1 MESSS
6 TENST
11 RNSGG
16 LMSVDSEL
24 PVVRQMVNLSVVRQ
38 IGVMFGL
45 ALSVAIGVAVVL
57 WSQTPDYS
65 LLYAS
70 VADKDATEVL
80 GALEKLGIDYKVE
93 SSSGA
98 IMVPQDKVHE
108 ARLSL
113 AGQGLP
119 KSNSLGFE
127 ILQQDSG
134 FGTSR
139 SVESARFQ
147 RALEQEVALSITA
160 IQNVK
165 SARVHLALPKQ
176 SVFVRQRKH
185 PTASVIVN
193 LYSGRYLQKGQIEA
207 IVHMVASSVPQLEPE
222 NVTVVDQ
229 RGALLNSRGSSDEMY
244 LTSKQ
249 FDYKKQIEN
258 HLMQRVVNILSPMV
272 GDEGLR
278 AQVAADVDFTVTE
291 RTEERFNPDL
301 PALRSE
307 QVLDENSRLSGAQ
320 GVPGALSNQPPA
332 AGTAPEEASGD
343 TEQNSG
349 YGSPLNTSKS
359 ATRNYELDKTIS
371 HTRMATGV
379 LRRLTVA
386 VVIDDRHSVQ
396 EDGAAVSKPYSQE
409 DINRFTQ
416 LVKQSVGFD
425 ISRGDSV
432 IVTNSAFRAPEI
444 VEALPELPI
453 WQESWF
459 KSLLKQ
465 LAAAVAVL
473 IIILGV
479 IRPFM
484 RGLVAR
490 EQITAGVGNQEGVR
504 QLPASGGGATAQ
516 GQLGEDRLSLAGE
529 EDPLLLEA
537 PQSYEKRLEF
547 AQKMVDDD
555 PKRVAQVLKNWVA
568 VDG

>member
-1 MESSS
+1 MESNPA
-6 TENST
+6 ENST
-11 RNSGG
+11 RDSGS

-70 VADKDATEVL
+70 VADNDAAEVL

-98 IMVPQDKVHE
+98 IMVTQDKVHE

-119 KSNSLGFE
+119 KSNSLGFA

-139 SVESARFQ
+139 SVESARLQ
-147 RALEQEVALSITA
+147 RALEQEIALSITT
-160 IQNVK
+160 IQSVK
-165 SARVHLALPKQ
+165 LARVHLALPKQ
-176 SVFVRQRKH
+176 SVFVRQRKY
-185 PTASVIVN
+185 PTASIIVN
-193 LYSGRYLQKGQIEA
+193 LYAGRHLEKGQIEA

-222 NVTVVDQ
+222 HVTVVDQ
-229 RGALLNSRGSSDEMY
+229 RGTLLNSRDSSNEMY

-258 HLMQRVVNILSPMV
+258 HLMQRVMNILSPMV
-272 GDEGLR
+272 GVDGLR

-301 PALRSE
+301 PALPSE
-307 QVLDENSRLSGAQ
+307 QVLDENSRLSGTQ

-332 AGTAPEEASGD
+332 AGTVPEETSGS
-343 TEQNSG
+343 TEQSSKASPVNS
-349 YGSPLNTSKS
+349 SKS

-386 VVIDDRHSVQ
+386 VVIDDRYSLQ
-396 EDGAAVSKPYSQE
+396 EDGTAVSKPYSQE

-432 IVTNSAFRAPEI
+432 TVTNSAFRPPEV

-490 EQITAGVGNQEGVR
+490 EQIKPGVGNQEDAR
-504 QLPASGGGATAQ
+504 QLSASGGGLA
-516 GQLGEDRLSLAGE
+516 GEEQLAEDRLSLAGE
-529 EDPLLLEA
+529 EDPLLLAA